1 MKDFLQSI
9 ILSGTDK
16 DYKLWEIHLVTKLNK
31 IALFGMLNMVLG
43 IVFFLLAG
51 YYDFILECALSLI
64 ALTMTIVL
72 NKIKNFIWA
81 TYCFY
86 IFGYIF
92 LLFISLKMGSQ
103 SYVIL
108 FYFPVTIS
116 LVQLLGRKENLKH
129 LFILSFICL
138 LSIVTVTIGYKYH
151 FLLVD
156 LSEEITRNLFI
167 FNINLSFITTLF
179 FVLVLVNDYIKQD
192 QIIKNMLKEKEILL
206 SEVFH
211 RVKNNLNVVTSLLN
225 LKKNSS
231 NNLEVKEA
239 LEECRSRVFSM
250 ALVHQKIYSS
260 DSVGLDFKQYI
271 ENLVYDIGNS
281 LGNKEEVQI
290 QLNAKDVILNL
301 NSAIPCGLIINEVIT
316 NAYKYAR
323 KGEEIL
329 KIDIHLV
336 LENELITLTIQD
348 NGPGVSKNI
357 LESKN
362 TLGFELIQSLTEQLN
377 GTSSFENRNG
387 FRYQLTFKQTAH

>member
-1 MKDFLQSI
+1 
-9 ILSGTDK
+9 
-16 DYKLWEIHLVTKLNK
+16 
-31 IALFGMLNMVLG
+31 
-43 IVFFLLAG
+43 
-51 YYDFILECALSLI
+51 
-64 ALTMTIVL
+64 
-72 NKIKNFIWA
+72 
-81 TYCFY
+81 
-86 IFGYIF
+86 
-92 LLFISLKMGSQ
+92 MGSQ

>member
-1 MKDFLQSI
+1 MKDILQGI
-9 ILSGTDK
+9 ILSGTEK

-43 IVFFLLAG
+43 IVFFLIAG
-51 YYDFILECALSLI
+51 YYDFILECALSLV
-64 ALTMTIVL
+64 ALAMTIVL
-72 NKIKNFIWA
+72 NKVKNFIWA

-86 IFGYIF
+86 IFGFIF
-92 LLFISLKMGSQ
+92 LLFISLKMGSG

-129 LFILSFICL
+129 LIILSFICL
-138 LSIVTVTIGYKYH
+138 VTIATITIGYKYH
-151 FLLVD
+151 FLLVPQSD
-156 LSEEITRNLFI
+156 EIISNLFI

-231 NNLEVKEA
+231 NNAEVKEA

-250 ALVHQKIYSS
+250 ALVHQKIYSG
-260 DSVGLDFKQYI
+260 DTVGLDFKQYI
-271 ENLVYDIGNS
+271 ENLVHDIGNS
-281 LGNKEEVQI
+281 LGNQDQVQI
-290 QLNAKDVILNL
+290 HLEANEVMLNL
-301 NSAIPCGLIINEVIT
+301 NNAIPCGLILNEVIT

-323 KGEEIL
+323 KENDIL
-329 KIDIHLV
+329 KIDISLTK
-336 LENELITLTIQD
+336 ENDMVSLIIQD
-348 NGPGVSKNI
+348 NGPGISRDI
-357 LESKN
+357 LESSN
-362 TLGFELIQSLTEQLN
+362 TLGFELIASLTDQLN
-377 GTSSFENRNG
+377 GTSTFENKNG
-387 FRYQLTFKQTAH
+387 FRYQLTFKQHPF